1 MNMEK
6 IKIEELNGN
15 LDKVKILEYVPIR
28 DQLSMIK
35 NIVSSLVVEDEY
47 GVLKYDSV
55 NYEISKK
62 VSIVDLFT
70 NVQITDDDLDN
81 YDYIIKSGL
90 WDKLVG
96 SKNIGE
102 YTFYL
107 DLSLD
112 DKLHENSYENILAK
126 KSSDIVNIIDNTM
139 KHVNMMID
147 RGDPNYIAKHL
158 SKVADTFIKKMPDF
172 SKLDAGNK
180 NKGVV

>member
-81 YDYIIKSGL
+81 YDYIIQSGL
-90 WDKLVG
+90 WDKLIG
-96 SKNIGE
+96 SENIGE
-102 YTFYL
+102 YVFYL
-107 DLSLD
+107 DLAVD
-112 DKLHENSYENILAK
+112 DKLKENSYENILAK
-126 KSSDIVNIIDNTM
+126 KSSEIVNIIDNTM

-172 SKLDAGNK
+172 SKLDAVNK
-180 NKGVV
+180 NKGVA